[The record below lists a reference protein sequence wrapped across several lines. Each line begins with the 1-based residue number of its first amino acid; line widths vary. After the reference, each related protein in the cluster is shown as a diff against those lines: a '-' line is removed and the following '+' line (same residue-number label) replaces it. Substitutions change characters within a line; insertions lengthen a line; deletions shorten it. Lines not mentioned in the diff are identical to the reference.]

1 MYVSLNTISQ
11 VNPPDL
17 AQSLSRCSSTQLLC
31 PAKSMAAVL
40 HAPRPLPLTMQG
52 PGAAV
57 GLLSYISASRQLDVS
72 L

>member
-1 MYVSLNTISQ
+1 
-11 VNPPDL
+11 
-17 AQSLSRCSSTQLLC
+17 
-31 PAKSMAAVL
+31 MAADL